1 MIKDDLMPRLTAKEQ
16 AFYDVLAEGMDEPGS
31 GWFHEL
37 FEPTRSNIG
46 VLGSLV
52 KKGVV
57 KSRDEKENG
66 GNGPHCYWIELA

>member
-1 MIKDDLMPRLTAKEQ
+1 MIKDDQMPRLTAKEQ

-57 KSRDEKENG
+57 KSSNEWENG
-66 GNGPHCYWIELA
+66 GTAMHCYWIELA